1 MLTIKLYYFKL
12 EENCTLDKKKKKKKT
27 LRLTLPE
34 LSNFLSAPLGF

>member
-12 EENCTLDKKKKKKKT
+12 EENCTLDKKKKKKT